1 MALSTAAAIVS
12 EHVTTDVVMV
22 NLFPY
27 RAVRYQADDV
37 PTTVIDGRK
46 GIVGSVPEAAYV
58 GAIVAAAAGDVCRS
72 ERMR

>member
-46 GIVGSVPEAAYV
+46 AIVGSVPETDYV
-58 GAIVAAAAGDVCRS
+58 RAIMAAAGGVS
-72 ERMR
+72 VAN